1 MYDARPPYGRRTKT
15 GADLTRGDGNGK
27 GPAGAPDGQTYYGM
41 PAIKPSYYSWLVV
54 AYLFIGG
61 LASAAQFIATAVDL
75 FGGKRDRSIVRAGR
89 YLALGGALVSPFLL
103 IGDLHTPQRWYNM
116 LRIFRRT
123 SPMSIGS
130 WALFSF
136 GTFSGLVASGQ
147 AIQDL
152 FGWALGGWLARLFS
166 LPAAFTGGIVSLYT
180 GTLLAATSIPL
191 WASAWPFL
199 SSLFASSAASTATAA
214 LTLAA
219 NAADAPES
227 TRQRLGRFA
236 LIASTSEL
244 FFATL
249 IERNWRQKGTS
260 APLDKMPLAAAWR
273 AGVWGL
279 GILTPLLLHA
289 NQAVRGEE
297 SRRASGLAALA
308 TLIGGFILRA
318 VFVFGGNKSA
328 RRPEDYFRFTQPA
341 VPAKFDGK
349 EAERVPAQ
357 IEMGGR

>member
-1 MYDARPPYGRRTKT
+1 MYDVRPPYGRQTKT
-15 GADLTRGDGNGK
+15 GAGLERGDGNGK
-27 GPAGAPDGQTYYGM
+27 GPVPVPDGQTYYGM
-41 PAIKPSYYSWLVV
+41 PVIKPSYYSWLVV

-61 LASAAQFIATAVDL
+61 LASAAQFIATVVDL
-75 FGGKRDRSIVRAGR
+75 FGGKRDRPIVRAGR

-136 GTFSGLVASGQ
+136 GMFSGVVAVGQ
-147 AIQDL
+147 AIEDL
-152 FGWALGGWLARLFS
+152 LGWALGGWLARLFS

-199 SSLFASSAASTATAA
+199 SSLFASSSASTATAA

-236 LIASTSEL
+236 LITSAAEL
-244 FFATL
+244 FFAML
-249 IERNWRQKGTS
+249 IERNWRQKRTA
-260 APLDKMPLAAAWR
+260 APLRKPPLASAWR
-273 AGVWGL
+273 AGVLGL
-279 GILTPLLLHA
+279 GILTPLLVHA
-289 NQAVRGEE
+289 NQAARGEE
-297 SRRASGLAALA
+297 SRRMSALAALA
-308 TLIGGFILRA
+308 TLMGGVILRA
-318 VFVFGGNKSA
+318 VFVFGGNESA
-328 RRPEDYFRFTQPA
+328 RRPEDYFRFTQPE
-341 VPAKFDGK
+341 VRAKLDGK
-349 EAERVPAQ
+349 ENEPVPAQ
-357 IEMGGR
+357 VERGGR